1 MRERQSAFA
10 LNLYPFF
17 FLLRFVLSHITR
29 TVILFIL
36 FFAIIIANDGGN
48 KIKYAIKTLMQPT
61 IFDRTIFT
69 KENNCSNNKCSLIY
83 RWRRIVV
90 NLKRSDAG
98 TIEWVHIIQTGTH
111 ARSHSW
117 ATFFCDFVNHT
128 QYRKRCQS
136 EWHAIIQTTENR
148 SSKRESIWFMIGEK
162 IDKP

>member
-1 MRERQSAFA
+1 MPDNSRVEAIATQMRPINAEKFICRPVCVCVEFVPSAVIYHNACTFSFNGNA
-10 LNLYPFF
+10 RTSIGVCFKFISVFF
-17 FLLRFVLSHITR
+17 SAAVRFVSHHTYCNF
-29 TVILFIL
+29 VYL

-98 TIEWVHIIQTGTH
+98 TIE
-111 ARSHSW
+111 
-117 ATFFCDFVNHT
+117 
-128 QYRKRCQS
+128 
-136 EWHAIIQTTENR
+136 
-148 SSKRESIWFMIGEK
+148 
-162 IDKP
+162 